1 MTRKCCG
8 IKCPTQVRNIGSKV
22 KFNST
27 KQRSV
32 NIGQLRSLTS
42 PDSTIHMRSIDT
54 TATSG
59 SFGFIND
66 LEQYVATDMFPQTFT
81 FMPGDAIMK

>member
-8 IKCPTQVRNIGSKV
+8 IKCPAQVKNTGSKV

-27 KQRSV
+27 KQRSG
-32 NIGQLRSLTS
+32 NIGQLRTLTS
-42 PDSTIHMRSIDT
+42 PDSTIRMRSIDN

-66 LEQYVATDMFPQTFT
+66 LEQYVATDVFPQTFT
-81 FMPGDAIMK
+81 FMPGDEL

>member
-8 IKCPTQVRNIGSKV
+8 IKCPAQVKNKGSKV
-22 KFNST
+22 KFSST
-27 KQRSV
+27 KQKSG
-32 NIGQLRSLTS
+32 NIGQLRPLTS

-59 SFGFIND
+59 SFGVISD
-66 LEQYVATDMFPQTFT
+66 LEQYVATDVFPQTFT
-81 FMPGDAIMK
+81 PMPGDVITK